1 MATGDDERT
10 DGERTDDGRDV
21 APGDG
26 RDETATERFDRNW
39 EELLQEL
46 RVVQTGVQILAGFLL
61 TLPFQARF
69 TVLEPHHRVIY
80 LVAFCLALLATALL
94 AAPVS
99 AHRLLFRR
107 HAKRELVAFGNR
119 CAQGGMVSLALSL
132 LAVLYLIVEVLLGT
146 PAAVT
151 AIVVGAAVFLALWV
165 MLPMRM
171 GRAAGHA
178 GSPPPSRSS
187 S

>member
-1 MATGDDERT
+1 MAKGEHEGSA
-10 DGERTDDGRDV
+10 DGEDV
-21 APGDG
+21 APGAG
-26 RDETATERFDRNW
+26 RDETATERNDRNW
-39 EELLQEL
+39 EELHQEL

-69 TVLEPHHRVIY
+69 TVLEPHHRVVY
-80 LVAFCLALLATALL
+80 LA
-94 AAPVS
+94 
-99 AHRLLFRR
+99 
-107 HAKRELVAFGNR
+107 AFGNR

-151 AIVVGAAVFLALWV
+151 ALVAGAAVFLALWV
-165 MLPMRM
+165 VLPMQM
-171 GRAAGHA
+171 GRAAGHT